1 MKNEEL
7 IAALKKL
14 IEEQQEI
21 TIGGPDENLD
31 LDSFTMMLVIT
42 FFESELGVKL
52 DMDSLDFDE
61 FKSLNTLV
69 RLTQSDS

>member
-1 MKNEEL
+1 MKKDEL
-7 IAALKKL
+7 ISKLKSL

-21 TIGGPDENLD
+21 TIGSPDENLD

-42 FFESELGVKL
+42 FADSELGVKL

-61 FKSLNTLV
+61 FKSLNSLAN
-69 RLTQSDS
+69 LIQKS